1 MPDHIQQKLCN
12 HSVASIDVWMYPKIK
27 AITHLLPEVLAIC
40 FKPFF
45 FLRYCSLKNPA
56 IWLNESFL
64 DYNFQNNNFDRYGVY
79 AREPI
84 SIGSSI
90 LDYFQGKL
98 MTKDFE
104 KWKKRRFWAI
114 LYPFCPNM
122 ASQFF
127 SKNQAQSVFRYEK
140 NLNVT
145 TLRKQVSNV
154 CTYIRTYEWIK
165 VRTSLYVS
173 HYA

>member
-1 MPDHIQQKLCN
+1 MFQTI
-12 HSVASIDVWMYPKIK
+12 
-27 AITHLLPEVLAIC
+27 
-40 FKPFF
+40 F

-165 VRTSLYVS
+165 VRTSLY
-173 HYA
+173 